1 MIQFTLKCAQDHS
14 FDSWFQSADAY
25 EKLKS
30 AGMITCAICG
40 IADVSKAIMAPR
52 VRASRKKAAARLEAH
67 PETHTAQTTVSH
79 SETQSETRAL
89 STPSGTAEQAL
100 AELKRYVQDN
110 SEYVGDTFASEAR
123 AIHDGDAPERAI
135 YGEASMDEAKTL
147 IEEGIKVA
155 PLPFTPTKKTN

>member
-14 FDSWFQSADAY
+14 FESWFQSADAY

-40 IADVSKAIMAPR
+40 DMGVEKAIMAPR
-52 VRASRKKAAARLEAH
+52 VRASRKKAAEPNVEPA
-67 PETHTAQTTVSH
+67 TKTATP
-79 SETQSETRAL
+79 L
-89 STPSGTAEQAL
+89 SSPSGTAEQAL
-100 AELKRYVQDN
+100 AEIKKHIQDN

-147 IEEGIKVA
+147 IEDGVKVA
-155 PLPFTPTKKTN
+155 PLPFIPSKKTN